1 METAS
6 AWVFAGE
13 LPSSRVGL
21 RGANIDNKILMTGKY
36 NDLQKKYILQIKIY
50 IGGFGE
56 DFLDEI
62 LEFDPVTEKWT
73 EVGNLKHAR
82 GVHAVSVI
90 NFQPDLCA

>member
-1 METAS
+1 MIYKKFT
-6 AWVFAGE
+6 FYK
-13 LPSSRVGL
+13 L
-21 RGANIDNKILMTGKY
+21 R
-36 NDLQKKYILQIKIY
+36 YIHY
-50 IGGFGE
+50 TGGFGE